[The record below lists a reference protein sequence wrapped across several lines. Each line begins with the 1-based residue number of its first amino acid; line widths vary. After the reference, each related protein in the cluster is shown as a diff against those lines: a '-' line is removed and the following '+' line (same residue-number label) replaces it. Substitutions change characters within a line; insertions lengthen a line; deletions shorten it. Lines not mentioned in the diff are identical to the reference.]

1 MRTRKALVRFDS
13 PAHGMFSART
23 FEMKPAR
30 PEDNPEGGG
39 VHVCIWLAYETV
51 GSRLCGMQLNAA
63 QVLELRDA
71 LIDFTRDGAE

>member
-23 FEMKPAR
+23 
-30 PEDNPEGGG
+30 
-39 VHVCIWLAYETV
+39 V

-63 QVLELRDA
+63 QVAELRDA